1 MCTIYI
7 SFRLYS
13 HGLCKSVVA
22 IEPVAIK
29 VTNVLEVEKH
39 GALFVHPG
47 ELRSL
52 RKSVSLLWPT
62 IEKRGETWCII
73 EGRMRSVLSRIMGF
87 FFFFFKRN
95 HTIPF
100 DSSPFLRP

>member
-1 MCTIYI
+1 M
-7 SFRLYS
+7 
-13 HGLCKSVVA
+13 
-22 IEPVAIK
+22 
-29 VTNVLEVEKH
+29 EKH

-73 EGRMRSVLSRIMGF
+73 EGRLRSSFLGLWDF
-87 FFFFFKRN
+87 FFFFFFFFLKRN

-100 DSSPFLRP
+100 DSAPFLRILRFILQLFDAEFFFSFV